1 MHTLGSILKGLKV
14 RTAEPNHSHM
24 PAGTADTVACTTTVV
39 SDIGCLI
46 PMKKPVNILVVDDVE
61 EDVRLVM
68 ESLRSAEFNLTYQGV
83 LAGAEFGNALVL
95 GHWDAVIANLET
107 PGLPGLDAL
116 RIFLAA
122 ELDIPF
128 ILMSDRFIE
137 EIAVSSVKAGA
148 SDYVTK
154 DRLARL
160 APVLTRELEETKSRV
175 LHRKAKRDLIE
186 SEERFRSLTA
196 LSSDWY
202 WEQDEQLRFTYVS
215 ASLRDKY
222 SEALESWAG
231 KTRWELPYRNA
242 DWTAHRAAVE
252 ARMPFYDVEL
262 QPFRH
267 DGRPLYVSVSGEPKI
282 NAQGRFLGYRGVGKD
297 ITERVLGADALR
309 RFRAAMDA
317 TGDIIMLV
325 DRKTMRIV
333 EVNAT
338 AVQLLGYTR
347 AELLTMTPAELS
359 SAALAQVERAYDSL
373 IAGEDRYRYLEGQLR
388 CKDGSELHVAVR
400 QHAQRAGD
408 DWLIVGVARDETERK
423 QAEGKLRRLNRL
435 YAMVSATNTLV
446 MRVRERDELF
456 RNACG
461 IAVQHGEFERAWIGV
476 VDENDMMIVPKAW
489 AGLDEK
495 AVDALKI
502 LFSASGE
509 VMKGKTLAG
518 RAIREKVAVVSRD
531 VSEDAELVYGRNY
544 AESGIRS
551 LAFLPLIV
559 SDKAIGVFVL
569 YTNQPEF
576 FDADG
581 LLLLTELAGNVA
593 FAIDHLEKQER
604 LDYLAYY
611 DPLTGL
617 ANRRLF
623 LDRLAQHMRSA
634 TANGHKIALFLFDL
648 ERFKKINDTLGR
660 AAGDDLLKLVAKWLA
675 DNLGDFDVLARV
687 DADNFAVVLPQ
698 ATQESDV
705 IRLLEKTI
713 AAFLNHPFCLNEVDY
728 RIAAK
733 VGVALYP
740 DDGADADTLFKHAE
754 AAVKKAKVA
763 GDRYLFYA
771 QKMTETMAGG
781 LGFETRLRQALERDE
796 FVLHYQPKVSIAS
809 GELTGAEALIRWNDP
824 QTGLVPPARFI
835 PVLEETGLI
844 QDVGRWAL
852 EKAMEDY
859 QRWRRSGLST
869 VRIAVNV
876 SPLQLRSRT
885 FVSAVERVISTAP
898 DSAGGLEL
906 ELTES
911 LIMENV
917 THSILSLSAIR
928 ALGITIAIDDFG
940 TGFSSLSYLS
950 KLPLDTLKIDRSF
963 VTDMVAGADGKA
975 LVAVIVN
982 LAHALKLKVV
992 AEGVETEEQLH
1003 ELRLLCCDEMQGF
1016 LFGRPVPVATF
1027 EEKYLHG

>member
-1 MHTLGSILKGLKV
+1 V
-14 RTAEPNHSHM
+14 N
-24 PAGTADTVACTTTVV
+24 
-39 SDIGCLI
+39 
-46 PMKKPVNILVVDDVE
+46 KPVNVLVIDDVKE
-61 EDVRLVM
+61 HAQSAMENLRNAGFEVNHRLV
-68 ESLRSAEFNLTYQGV
+68 RD
-83 LAGAEFGNALVL
+83 GAEFGSALVL
-95 GHWDAVIANLET
+95 GHWDAVIANLEM

-128 ILMSDRFIE
+128 ILISDMFIE

-175 LHRKAKRDLIE
+175 LHRKAKRALIE

-222 SEALESWAG
+222 SEALELWAG

-242 DWTAHRAAVE
+242 DWTDHRAAVE
-252 ARMPFYDVEL
+252 ARLPFYDVEL

-267 DGRPLYVSVSGEPKI
+267 DGRAVYVSVSGEPKL
-282 NAQGRFLGYRGVGKD
+282 NAQGHFLGYRGVGRD
-297 ITERVLGADALR
+297 ITERVKDADALR

-325 DRKTMRIV
+325 DRKTMRFI

-347 AELLTMTPAELS
+347 TELLTMTPAELS
-359 SAALAQVERAYDSL
+359 STPQTQVEQAYDSL
-373 IAGEDRYRYLEGQLR
+373 IAGEDRFRYMEGHLR
-388 CKDGSELHVAVR
+388 RKDGSELHVAIR
-400 QHAQRAGD
+400 QNAQRAGD

-456 RNACG
+456 RNACV

-495 AVDALKI
+495 AVAALKI
-502 LFSASGE
+502 LFSVNGD

-518 RAIREKVAVVSRD
+518 RAIREKSAVVSRE
-531 VSEDAELVYGRNY
+531 VSEDAELVHGKSY
-544 AESGIRS
+544 ADSGIRS

-634 TANGHKIALFLFDL
+634 TANGHTIALFLFNL

-660 AAGDDLLKLVAKWLA
+660 TAGDDLLKLVAKWLA
-675 DNLGDFDVLARV
+675 DNVGDFDVLARV

-698 ATQESDV
+698 ATHESDI

-754 AAVKKAKVA
+754 AAVKKAKMS

-771 QKMTETMAGG
+771 HKMTDTVAGG

-835 PVLEETGLI
+835 PVLEEIGLI

-859 QRWRRSGLST
+859 QRWRRSGLTT

-876 SPLQLRSRT
+876 SPLQLRSRS
-885 FVSAVERVISTAP
+885 FVTEVERAISTAP

-963 VTDMVAGADGKA
+963 VTDMVASVDGKT

-1003 ELRLLCCDEMQGF
+1003 ELRLLCCEEIQGF
-1016 LFGRPVPVATF
+1016 LFGKPVPVAIF
-1027 EEKYLHG
+1027 EQKYLNGPATKAWHADAGQYDLLVGDSSKTIN

>member
-1 MHTLGSILKGLKV
+1 
-14 RTAEPNHSHM
+14 
-24 PAGTADTVACTTTVV
+24 
-39 SDIGCLI
+39 
-46 PMKKPVNILVVDDVE
+46 
-61 EDVRLVM
+61 
-68 ESLRSAEFNLTYQGV
+68 
-83 LAGAEFGNALVL
+83 
-95 GHWDAVIANLET
+95 
-107 PGLPGLDAL
+107 
-116 RIFLAA
+116 
-122 ELDIPF
+122 
-128 ILMSDRFIE
+128 
-137 EIAVSSVKAGA
+137 
-148 SDYVTK
+148 
-154 DRLARL
+154 
-160 APVLTRELEETKSRV
+160 
-175 LHRKAKRDLIE
+175 
-186 SEERFRSLTA
+186 
-196 LSSDWY
+196 
-202 WEQDEQLRFTYVS
+202 
-215 ASLRDKY
+215 
-222 SEALESWAG
+222 
-231 KTRWELPYRNA
+231 
-242 DWTAHRAAVE
+242 
-252 ARMPFYDVEL
+252 
-262 QPFRH
+262 
-267 DGRPLYVSVSGEPKI
+267 
-282 NAQGRFLGYRGVGKD
+282 LGYRGVGRD

-325 DRKTMRIV
+325 DRKTMRFV

-359 SAALAQVERAYDSL
+359 STTEPEFERVYDSL
-373 IAGEDRYRYLEGQLR
+373 IAGEDQYRYMEGQLR
-388 CKDGSELHVAVR
+388 RKDGSELHVAIR
-400 QHAQRAGD
+400 QNAQRAGD
-408 DWLIVGVARDETERK
+408 DWLVVGVARDETERK

-461 IAVQHGEFERAWIGV
+461 IAVQHGQFERAWIGV
-476 VDENDMMIVPKAW
+476 VDESGMIVPKAW

-495 AVDALKI
+495 AVAALKT

-509 VMKGKTLAG
+509 VISGRTLAG
-518 RAIREKVAVVSRD
+518 RAIREKSPVVSRD
-531 VSEDAELVYGRNY
+531 VSKDTELVYGKSY
-544 AESGIRS
+544 ADAGIRS
-551 LAFLPLIV
+551 LAFFPLIV
-559 SDKAIGVFVL
+559 SDKVIGVFVL
-569 YTNQPEF
+569 YTKQPEF
-576 FDADG
+576 FDPDG

-634 TANGHKIALFLFDL
+634 SANGHIIALFLFDL

-660 AAGDDLLKLVAKWLA
+660 TAGDDLLKLVAKWLA
-675 DNLGDFDVLARV
+675 ENLGGYDVLARV
-687 DADNFAVVLPQ
+687 DADHFAVVLPQ
-698 ATQESDV
+698 ATHESDV
-705 IRLLEKTI
+705 TRLLEKAI
-713 AAFLNHPFCLNEVDY
+713 AEFLNHPFCLNEVDY

-733 VGVALYP
+733 VGVALFP
-740 DDGADADTLFKHAE
+740 DDGADADTLFRHAE
-754 AAVKKAKVA
+754 AAVKKAKTA

-771 QKMTETMAGG
+771 QKMTETMAGS
-781 LGFETRLRQALERDE
+781 LGFETRLRQALERGE
-796 FVLHYQPKVSIAS
+796 FVLHYQPKVNIAS

-824 QTGLVPPARFI
+824 QSGLVPPARFI
-835 PVLEETGLI
+835 PVLEEIGLI

-852 EKAMEDY
+852 EKAIEDY
-859 QRWRRSGLST
+859 QRWRRSGLSA

-876 SPLQLRSRT
+876 SPLQLRSRS
-885 FVSAVERVISTAP
+885 FVTEVERALSVAP
-898 DSAGGLEL
+898 NSADGLEL

-917 THSILSLSAIR
+917 THSIRSLSTIR

-963 VTDMVAGADGKA
+963 VTDMVAGVDGKT

-1003 ELRLLCCDEMQGF
+1003 ELRLLCCDDMQGF
-1016 LFGRPVPVATF
+1016 LFGKPVPVAIF
-1027 EEKYLHG
+1027 EEKYLNESA

>member
-1 MHTLGSILKGLKV
+1 
-14 RTAEPNHSHM
+14 
-24 PAGTADTVACTTTVV
+24 
-39 SDIGCLI
+39 
-46 PMKKPVNILVVDDVE
+46 MKTPVNILVIDDVE
-61 EDVRLVM
+61 EEARLVM
-68 ESLRSAEFNLTYQGV
+68 ESLRSAELSLTYRCV
-83 LAGAEFGNALVL
+83 RDGAEFGNALVL
-95 GHWDAVIANLET
+95 DHWDAVIANLEM

-116 RIFLAA
+116 RIFLAT

-128 ILMSDRFIE
+128 ILMSDKFIE

-175 LHRKAKRDLIE
+175 VHRKAKRDLVE

-222 SEALESWAG
+222 SEALELWAG

-242 DWTAHRAAVE
+242 DWTEHRAAVE

-282 NAQGRFLGYRGVGKD
+282 NARGHFLGYRGVGRD

-325 DRKTMRIV
+325 DRKTMRLV

-338 AVQLLGYTR
+338 AMQLLGYTR
-347 AELLTMTPAELS
+347 AELLRMTPAELNS
-359 SAALAQVERAYDSL
+359 TPQPQVEQAYDSL
-373 IAGEDRYRYLEGQLR
+373 IAGEDRYKHMEGQLR
-388 CKDGSELHVAVR
+388 RKDGSDLQVAIR
-400 QHAQRAGD
+400 QNAQRAGD

-446 MRVRERDELF
+446 MRVRERNELF
-456 RNACG
+456 SNACG

-476 VDENDMMIVPKAW
+476 VDDSDMIVPKAW
-489 AGLDEK
+489 AGLDET
-495 AVDALKI
+495 AVAALKT
-502 LFSASGE
+502 LFSASGD

-518 RAIREKVAVVSRD
+518 RAIREKTPVVSKD
-531 VSEDAELVYGRNY
+531 VSEDAELVYGRSY
-544 AESGIRS
+544 ADSGIRS

-660 AAGDDLLKLVAKWLA
+660 TVGDDLLKLVARWLA
-675 DNLGDFDVLARV
+675 DNLGDQDVLARV
-687 DADNFAVVLPQ
+687 DGDHFAVLLPQ
-698 ATQESDV
+698 ATHESDV
-705 IRLLEKTI
+705 IRLLEKAI

-733 VGVALYP
+733 VGVALFP

-754 AAVKKAKVA
+754 AAVKKAKIT

-771 QKMTETMAGG
+771 QKMTETMAGS
-781 LGFETRLRQALERDE
+781 LGFETRLRQALERGE

-824 QTGLVPPARFI
+824 HTGLVPPARFI
-835 PVLEETGLI
+835 PILEEMGLI

-885 FVSAVERVISTAP
+885 FVAEVERAISTAP
-898 DSAGGLEL
+898 GSASGLEL

-928 ALGITIAIDDFG
+928 ALGVTIAIDDFG

-950 KLPLDTLKIDRSF
+950 KLPLDTLKVDRAF
-963 VTDMVAGADGKA
+963 VTDMVDSVDGKT

-992 AEGVETEEQLH
+992 AEGVETEEQLD
-1003 ELRLLCCDEMQGF
+1003 ELRLLSCDEMQGF
-1016 LFGRPVPVATF
+1016 LFGKPVPVAIF
-1027 EEKYLHG
+1027 EETYLSSPLKLEIAPAAQAVLG